1 MEVSDVHVGKQLQ
14 VNFSPQGVVP
24 IPCAAYL
31 TGAAA
36 IPGTGYFNGSVLVGS
51 SALFPLHTASLQ
63 ITRPDPIT
71 NPLAFK
77 APSIVHIRGL
87 PPPASTPIDVII
99 GDPAGPVGVTM
110 ATTIVLEINAVSK
123 KTLSPLEI
131 DIIGLMKKIGVKIDT
146 GAKAETGA
154 KSFAGAE
161 ARAGA
166 KAHAGV
172 TVTSGSNI
180 TAANA
185 TALVVSDA
193 GGNVLA
199 SKKTFDIKHPN
210 KEGWRL
216 RHACVEGPEAAVYI
230 RGKLDGNHI
239 IKLPEYWKNLIDYDT
254 ISVHLT
260 PFGKKDDLYVKD
272 IDNDKI
278 TISSDHLVIDKTT
291 GESNIKCF
299 YQVWADRLGEFVVEY
314 EGESPVDYPIDQS
327 DHSVA
332 GYHYDVRN

>member
-1 MEVSDVHVGKQLQ
+1 MEVSDLLVGKQLQ
-14 VNFSPQGVVP
+14 VNYSPQGVAPVP
-24 IPCAAYL
+24 PLAYL

-36 IPGTGYFNGSVLVGS
+36 IPGTGFFNGGVMVGS
-51 SALFPLHTASLQ
+51 PILQPLHTATLMVS
-63 ITRPDPIT
+63 RPDAIT

-87 PPPASTPIDVII
+87 PPPLSTPIDVII
-99 GDPAGPVGVTM
+99 GDPAGPVGMTM
-110 ATTIVLEINAVSK
+110 ATTIVLEVNAVSK

-131 DIIGLMKKIGVKIDT
+131 DIIALMKKIGVKIDT
-146 GAKAETGA
+146 GAKVETGVKA
-154 KSFAGAE
+154 HAGAE

-172 TVTSGSNI
+172 TVTAGSNI

-185 TALVVSDA
+185 TALVVTDV

-199 SKKTFDIKHPN
+199 AKKNFDIKHPN

-230 RGKLDGNHI
+230 RGRLKENNVI
-239 IKLPEYWKNLIDYDT
+239 ELPEYWKGLINYDT
-254 ISVHLT
+254 ISVNLT
-260 PFGKKDDLYVKD
+260 PFGRKDDLYVKD
-272 IDNDKI
+272 IQEDRIIVAGN
-278 TISSDHLVIDKTT
+278 HLKNV
-291 GESNIKCF
+291 NCF

-314 EGESPVDYPIDQS
+314 EGESPADYPIDQS
-327 DHSVA
+327 DHSIA

>member
-1 MEVSDVHVGKQLQ
+1 MEVSDVHIGKQLQ
-14 VNFSPQGVVP
+14 VNYSPQGVAPV
-24 IPCAAYL
+24 PCAAYL

-63 ITRPDPIT
+63 ITRPDPVT

-87 PPPASTPIDVII
+87 PPPASTPIDVIV
-99 GDPAGPVGVTM
+99 GDPAGPVGMTM
-110 ATTIVLEINAVSK
+110 ATTIVLEINTVSK

-131 DIIGLMKKIGVKIDT
+131 DIIALMKKLGVKIDT

-172 TVTSGSNI
+172 TVTAGSNI

-185 TALVVSDA
+185 TALVVTDK

-199 SKKTFDIKHPN
+199 AKKNFDIKHPS

-230 RGKLDGNHI
+230 RGRLKENNV
-239 IKLPEYWKNLIDYDT
+239 IKLPEYWKGLINYDT
-254 ISVHLT
+254 ISVNLT
-260 PFGKKDDLYVKD
+260 PFGRKDDLYVKD
-272 IDNDKI
+272 IQEDRIIVAGN
-278 TISSDHLVIDKTT
+278 HL
-291 GESNIKCF
+291 SNVNCF

-314 EGESPVDYPIDQS
+314 EGESPADYPIDQS

>member
-1 MEVSDVHVGKQLQ
+1 MEVSDVHIGKQLQ
-14 VNFSPQGVVP
+14 VNYSPQGVAPV
-24 IPCAAYL
+24 PCAAYL

-63 ITRPDPIT
+63 VTRPDPVT

-87 PPPASTPIDVII
+87 PPPASTPIDVIV
-99 GDPAGPVGVTM
+99 GDPAGPVGMTM
-110 ATTIVLEINAVSK
+110 ATTIVLEINTVSK

-131 DIIGLMKKIGVKIDT
+131 DIIALMKKLGVKIDT

-185 TALVVSDA
+185 TALVVTDK

-199 SKKTFDIKHPN
+199 AKKNFDIKHPS

-230 RGKLDGNHI
+230 RGRLKENNVI
-239 IKLPEYWKNLIDYDT
+239 ELPEYWKGLINYDT
-254 ISVHLT
+254 ISVNLT
-260 PFGKKDDLYVKD
+260 PFGRKDDLYVKD
-272 IDNDKI
+272 IQEDRIIVAGN
-278 TISSDHLVIDKTT
+278 HL
-291 GESNIKCF
+291 SNVNCF

-314 EGESPVDYPIDQS
+314 EGESPADYPIDQS

>member
-1 MEVSDVHVGKQLQ
+1 MEVSDIHIGKQLQ
-14 VNFSPQGVVP
+14 CSYSPQGLAPVP
-24 IPCAAYL
+24 VAAYL

-51 SALFPLHTASLQ
+51 SALFPLHTAALQ

-99 GDPAGPVGVTM
+99 GDPAGPVGMTM

-131 DIIGLMKKIGVKIDT
+131 DIIALMKKVGVKVDT

-199 SKKTFDIKHPN
+199 TKKTFDIKHPN

-230 RGKLDGNHI
+230 RGKLNGNHI

-254 ISVHLT
+254 ISVNLT
-260 PFGKKDDLYVKD
+260 PFGREDNLYVKEIRED
-272 IDNDKI
+272 MIIVSGN
-278 TISSDHLVIDKTT
+278 HLTNVQ
-291 GESNIKCF
+291 CF

-314 EGESPVDYPIDQS
+314 EGESAADYPIDQS

-332 GYHYDVRN
+332 GYHYDVRD